1 MDRAQYDAFTQ
12 RLRASLEADGRVLGL
27 VAMGSMSGELPEADA
42 YSDHDFFVV
51 VRTGEQERMRTDL
64 SWLPDAGEIVL
75 AFRET
80 AHGVKVVYRSGHLL
94 EFAVFDP
101 DELQLARVN
110 RYRTLLD
117 RAGIEE
123 RMRALRERTAR
134 EQRPPDRTWLWGQ
147 FLTALLVG
155 TGRFRRGERLSG
167 RTMLLAA
174 ARYLAQLSGMPSDSL
189 DPVRR
194 FPDPRGLVDGAL
206 EQPVPRGALSLLR
219 IASGLDGFPVEAA
232 RAIEPHLG

>member
-1 MDRAQYDAFTQ
+1 M
-12 RLRASLEADGRVLGL
+12 
-27 VAMGSMSGELPEADA
+27 
-42 YSDHDFFVV
+42 
-51 VRTGEQERMRTDL
+51 
-64 SWLPDAGEIVL
+64 
-75 AFRET
+75 
-80 AHGVKVVYRSGHLL
+80 L
-94 EFAVFDP
+94 EFAVFDA

-110 RYRTLLD
+110 RYRTLID
-117 RAGIEE
+117 RSDIEQ
-123 RMRALRERTAR
+123 RMRALRQRTQS
-134 EQRPPDRTWLWGQ
+134 EQRPPDRAWLWGQ

-174 ARYLAQLSGMPSDSL
+174 ARYLAQLAGTPSDSL

-194 FPDPRGLVDGAL
+194 FPDSGGLVDEAL

-219 IASGLDGFPVEAA
+219 IASRLDDFPADAA